1 MKRIV
6 VLLVAVA
13 IAVPWIS
20 LSAFS
25 PARPA
30 LAASDSLPD
39 LGMAKLK
46 DFRIEKRSGG
56 QRLLRFSSIVVNVG
70 DGKFELHGSRPD
82 TTAATM
88 DTVTQRVFD
97 DTGGSRDVEDTG
109 ATMYFGGDGHNH
121 WHVRDLENFTLERL
135 SDKKKVGTGAKH
147 GFCFF
152 DNYRYGSTQGPAYT
166 GCGDSGDLGVTMG
179 LSSGWGDIYGYT
191 LPDQYIDITGLPPGR
206 YRLTATADAV
216 GAGAV
221 GADADGWFVEAD
233 ENNNSTWVD
242 LQINKKGKVKAVA
255 YGPNA

>member
-6 VLLVAVA
+6 ILVVAVA

-20 LSAFS
+20 LAAFA
-25 PARPA
+25 PAEPA

-70 DGKFELHGSRPD
+70 SGKFELHGSRPD
-82 TTAATM
+82 TNTPTM

-97 DTGGSRDVEDTG
+97 DTSGSRDVATG
-109 ATMYFGGDGHNH
+109 AVMYFGGDGHNH
-121 WHVRDLENFTLERL
+121 WHVRDLESFTLERL
-135 SDKKKVGTGAKH
+135 TDKKEVGTGAKH

-152 DNYRYGSTQGPAYT
+152 DNHRYGSAQGPVYNS
-166 GCGDSGDLGVTMG
+166 CGSSGDLAVTMG
-179 LSSGWGDIYGYT
+179 LSTGWGDIYPST
-191 LPDQYIDITGLPPGR
+191 LPDQYIDITGLPTGR
-206 YRLTATADAV
+206 YRLTAAADAV
-216 GAGAV
+216 DG
-221 GADADGWFVEAD
+221 DTDGWFVEANED
-233 ENNNSTWVD
+233 NNSTWVD
-242 LQINKKGKVKAVA
+242 LQIRKGKVKALA